1 MKNRLLAVM
10 VGLVV
15 IVLIAHDVPLSAHFA
30 QIERDRLTTAI
41 QRDAF
46 TIGGRVTPL
55 MGLEGA
61 IRTREISAVLDDY
74 LLRSGA
80 TIVVI
85 DKSGYLAASSDR
97 MVSVGTDYVRRPEIA
112 TALLGT
118 PTSGTRQSTTL
129 GGELVY
135 VAVPVLS
142 GTEVL
147 GVVRITYPKSVV
159 DARVN
164 QNRRAIIFTAV
175 ISVVMAI
182 IVALLFARFV
192 TRSLDDLRRT
202 TEKFADGDLGASARE
217 FGPPETRKL
226 ASSINLMAKRLGR
239 LIDQQRSFAS
249 DASHQL
255 RTPLTSLRLRL
266 EQASDLVD
274 SDPSAARS
282 HLEEALSESER
293 LSYLVEQLLQLARA
307 EGQTLPIEDLEL
319 RDLVTERVE
328 QWSSLAQ
335 ERGVALVAEVS
346 TSVGGHG
353 NAMALNEILDN
364 YIDNALEVTPR
375 GSTIR
380 VTVDV
385 RDDVIELVV
394 HDEGPGLSDEQR
406 SRAFDR
412 FWRGDEQLNRRS
424 GSGLG
429 LAIVSQ
435 LADASGYHVELKKSA
450 HGGIDAVV
458 RMPRAMT
465 QDSKESRK
473 VI

>member
-1 MKNRLLAVM
+1 MKKRLVAVM

-15 IVLIAHDVPLSAHFA
+15 IVLIAHDVPLSAHLA

-55 MGLEGA
+55 MSLAGA
-61 IRTREISAVLDDY
+61 IRAREIATVLDEY
-74 LLRSGA
+74 SRRSDG
-80 TIVVI
+80 IVVVT
-85 DKSGYLAASSDR
+85 DGNGYLAASSDQTAL
-97 MVSVGTDYVRRPEIA
+97 VGEDYVGRPEIA

-142 GTEVL
+142 GTDVL

-164 QNRRAIIFTAV
+164 GNLRGILLTAF
-175 ISVVMAI
+175 ISVAMAV

-192 TRSLDDLRRT
+192 TRPLDGLRRT
-202 TEKFADGDLGASARE
+202 TEKFADGDLTAVAEES
-217 FGPPETRKL
+217 GPPETRKL
-226 ASSINLMAKRLGR
+226 ASSFNVMARRLGR
-239 LIDQQRSFAS
+239 MIDQQRSFS
-249 DASHQL
+249 GNASHQL
-255 RTPLTSLRLRL
+255 RTPLTALRLRL

-274 SDPSAARS
+274 SDPNQVRN

-293 LSYLVEQLLQLARA
+293 LSHLVEQLLQLARA
-307 EGQTLPIEDLEL
+307 EGLMLPVEDIDIRTLVMEH
-319 RDLVTERVE
+319 VE
-328 QWSSLAQ
+328 QWSSLAE
-335 ERGVALVAEVS
+335 ERNVSLMSEVS
-346 TSVGGHG
+346 LNVNGRG
-353 NAMALNEILDN
+353 NAMALGEILDN
-364 YIDNALEVTPR
+364 YIDNALEVSPI
-375 GSTIR
+375 GSTVR
-380 VTVDV
+380 VTTQVGSDAVDLIV
-385 RDDVIELVV
+385 G
-394 HDEGPGLSDEQR
+394 DEGPGLSDEQR

-412 FWRGDEQLNRRS
+412 FWRSSEQSNRRT

-435 LADASGYHVELKKSA
+435 LANASGFRVELRKSRR
-450 HGGIDAVV
+450 GGIDAVV
-458 RMPRAMT
+458 SVPRT
-465 QDSKESRK
+465 T
-473 VI
+473 V